1 MKRILFCLTLCSILL
16 NAKIL
21 KVPAEYPGI
30 QSAIYASVNGDSVV
44 VSPGTYFENI
54 NYHGKN
60 IVVTSRFYETHDIA
74 FIYSTVI
81 NGSKPASQDSA
92 SVVRFISHEDST
104 AVIQGFTLTGGK
116 GTAWPDEHSAG
127 TFIEGGGIMAALASP
142 RIQFNLIINNEAVG
156 ARNGI
161 TSAGGGGIRVGDGNP
176 TIVNNVIIFN
186 RGKYGAGV
194 VANYSGLILRNN
206 IIAGNSGGAD
216 FGGGGVWLNG
226 SAAKPK
232 YLENNTIVGN
242 RSLLD
247 GGGILFYDGTAASV
261 LRNNIVWG
269 NSAVTFPQISF
280 NGAAMNGGYNSVQGT
295 VLNGTNLTTAP
306 SFRDSMLYLS
316 AASLLIDAGDTSSFY
331 NDKNTGGAAFFPSLG
346 TKRNDIGAYGGPSAT
361 LLPMVAMPHAI
372 LSLNQISYGK
382 IRPDSMVNASVLL
395 YNGGS
400 IPLRIDSIRFAFN
413 AQKNLSVSRSAPF
426 SISSISVDS
435 VIVQWHPKLP
445 QVLNDTV
452 LIYLNDSGIV
462 LPLQIVLSGKAFA
475 IEKALAGVM
484 YSGSG
489 SSDSAKLYSID
500 TAKSL
505 SSFLGKTGFSQ
516 IVSMRVDPKSQEL
529 IALVN
534 QTAPQLLRLSSTN
547 AESFLLPSLTLSN
560 PKGMV
565 FRPDGSLLIGTFSG
579 TFYSVN
585 MTTGAAVAVG
595 SNGLRVA
602 GLAYNPVNGTL
613 WMSVR
618 PTSSG
623 KDNIYKLNPSTLA
636 ATLVGATG
644 FGVSVKDITFDAQGR
659 LFGVMDTVGSQSYLI
674 RIDTLNG
681 KGTLIGGLTVKG
693 IETIDLQSYFVTAVV
708 NSVNTLPM
716 EYSLSQNYPNPFNPN
731 TTINYSI
738 GEHRPG
744 VQNREGVDVSLKIY
758 DMMGKEISTLVN
770 AKQTP
775 GSYSVHLNASALSSG
790 IYFYRLRSGPF
801 VSVKK
806 MSFIK

>member
-1 MKRILFCLTLCSILL
+1 MKRILLCVAVCSALM

-21 KVPAEYPGI
+21 KIPAEYPSI
-30 QSAIYASVNGDSVV
+30 QSAIYASVNGDTVV
-44 VSPGTYFENI
+44 VSPGTYFEKI

-60 IVVTSRFYETHDIA
+60 IVVTSRFYETHDIT

-92 SVVRFISHEDST
+92 SVVRFISHEDSS
-104 AVIQGFTLTGGK
+104 AVIQGFTITGGK

-127 TFIEGGGIMAALASP
+127 TFIEGGGIIAALASP
-142 RIQFNLIINNEAVG
+142 RIQFNLIINNEAIG
-156 ARNGI
+156 ARSGI
-161 TSAGGGGIRVGDGNP
+161 TSAGGGGIRAGDGNP
-176 TIVNNVIIFN
+176 TIANNVIMFN

-206 IIAGNSGGAD
+206 IIAGNTGGAD

-295 VLNGTNLTTAP
+295 ALGGTNLTAAP
-306 SFRDSMLYLS
+306 SLRDSMLYLS

-331 NDKNTGGAAFFPSLG
+331 NDMNNSGTALFPSLG
-346 TKRNDIGAYGGPSAT
+346 TKRNDIGAYGGPTASF
-361 LLPMVAMPHAI
+361 LPMVAMPHAI
-372 LSLNQISYGK
+372 PSLTQIGYGK
-382 IRPDSMVNASVLL
+382 IRPDSTVSASVVL

-400 IPLRIDSIRFAFN
+400 VPLRIDSIRFASN
-413 AQKNLSVSRSAPF
+413 TQKNLTVTRSAPF
-426 SISSISVDS
+426 TISSISVDS
-435 VIVQWHPKLP
+435 VIVQWHPTLP

-452 LIYLNDSGIV
+452 LIYHNDTAIAR
-462 LPLQIVLSGKAFA
+462 PLQIVLSGKAFA
-475 IEKALAGVM
+475 IEKALASVM

-489 SSDSAKLYSID
+489 LTDSAKLYAVD

-505 SSFLGKTGFSQ
+505 STLLGKTGFSQ
-516 IVSMRVDPKSQEL
+516 LVSMRVDPKSQEL
-529 IALVN
+529 VALVN
-534 QTAPQLLRLSSTN
+534 QTAPQLVRLSSTN
-547 AESFLLPSLTLSN
+547 AESFVLPALALSN

-579 TFYSVN
+579 AFFSVN
-585 MTTGAAVAVG
+585 MNTGTAVAAG
-595 SNGLRVA
+595 SNGLRVS
-602 GLAYNPVNGTL
+602 GLAYNPVNGSL

-674 RIDTLNG
+674 QIDTATAKG
-681 KGTLIGGLTVKG
+681 KVIGGLGVKG
-693 IETIDLQSYFVTAVV
+693 IETIDLRSYFVTSVAVTK
-708 NSVNTLPM
+708 NAAPM
-716 EYSLSQNYPNPFNPN
+716 EFSLAQNYPNPFNPS
-731 TTINYSI
+731 TTLGFTIPVSGLTTLRI
-738 GEHRPG
+738 FDALG
-744 VQNREGVDVSLKIY
+744 REV
-758 DMMGKEISTLVN
+758 STLVN
-770 AKQTP
+770 E
-775 GSYSVHLNASALSSG
+775 HLEAGVYYQRTFDASHLASG
-790 IYFYRLRSGPF
+790 VYFARLTNGGASQM
-801 VSVKK
+801 KK
-806 MSFIK
+806 MSLIK